1 MRPAAGRVKMTAA
14 GVVMPPSAADLV
26 RVQRLVAN
34 EQQRVGA
41 QRVLIASLRSQGR
54 NTEAA
59 ERQLEQMLST
69 LAIMEETR
77 DRIKAAVVVANQ
89 NSK

>member
-1 MRPAAGRVKMTAA
+1 VRPAAWRVKMAVV
-14 GVVMPPSAADLV
+14 GVVIPPSAADLI

-34 EQQRVGA
+34 EQQRVAA
-41 QRVLIASLRSQGR
+41 QRVLIASLRSQSR
-54 NTEAA
+54 DTEAA

-69 LAIMEETR
+69 LAVMEETR

>member
-1 MRPAAGRVKMTAA
+1 M
-14 GVVMPPSAADLV
+14 D
-26 RVQRLVAN
+26 
-34 EQQRVGA
+34 A
-41 QRVLIASLRSQGR
+41 QRVLIASLRSQGH
-54 NTEAA
+54 NTEAT
-59 ERQLEQMLST
+59 ERQLELEQMLST